1 MTTYTTDTINH
12 ILSTS
17 LLTAK
22 YTQEDV
28 DLLNQADILLQDRL
42 NQARNA
48 PGTEY
53 HTPGWFAA
61 EFNAVAT
68 NSVWDPQRALDL
80 VMMITEIDS
89 NAWVAVSTG
98 RVTILPELL
107 NLPRGNKDKFG
118 MSYSACTSR
127 ILITDPAQMSVSE
140 TSSMYMQTLYM
151 QTLYMQTLQALAYLT
166 AYQIVTRQVAR

>member
-22 YTQEDV
+22 YTQEDA
-28 DLLNQADILLQDRL
+28 DLINQADILLQDRL

-53 HTPGWFAA
+53 HTPEWFAA

-80 VMMITEIDS
+80 VMMFISETNS
-89 NAWVAVSTG
+89 
-98 RVTILPELL
+98 LY
-107 NLPRGNKDKFG
+107 
-118 MSYSACTSR
+118 MR
-127 ILITDPAQMSVSE
+127 ILQP
-140 TSSMYMQTLYM
+140 
-151 QTLYMQTLQALAYLT
+151 LAYMT